1 MDKNIFN
8 KLLGKD
14 NEETELYRRN
24 KDLLAHNERLEKAL
38 DIQKRANKGI
48 ADRCISLENKLELLE
63 KDAEQYIEVEI
74 ERRLMRLEDEYKD
87 QMNHKWYSLGRTDAY
102 AEMGIRALESRK
114 AGTTMYYIKDT
125 GEVIE
130 DITNGLED
138 VPVEFTDSKGN
149 VIADE
154 IEIEDLQDA

>member
-1 MDKNIFN
+1 MDKNIFY
-8 KLLGKD
+8 KLLGK
-14 NEETELYRRN
+14 EEPGLLERN
-24 KDLLAHNERLEKAL
+24 KELIKENEYLKKTLA
-38 DIQKRANKGI
+38 IQQGANKGI

-74 ERRLMRLEDEYKD
+74 ERRMMQLEDQYKD

-102 AEMGIRALESRK
+102 AEMGIRALNSRK

-138 VPVEFTDSKGN
+138 VKPELTNWGGE
-149 VIADE
+149 VIAE